1 MRRLFLVVAFVLGL
15 AAPAWADFEGGKEA
29 LESGDYATALK
40 EWRPLAE
47 QGDADAQYN
56 LGLMYHRGKGVP
68 QDYAKAVKW
77 YRTAAEQG
85 HAFAQFSLGGTYHTG
100 KGVSKD
106 VAEAMKWYRKAAD
119 QGLEQGQIVLGMMY
133 SYGSGVPKDHVRA
146 HMWFHILASRLPGA
160 ERRGYAKARDDLAA
174 RMTPEQVAEAERLA
188 REWVEQYEKA
198 E

>member
-1 MRRLFLVVAFVLGL
+1 
-15 AAPAWADFEGGKEA
+15 
-29 LESGDYATALK
+29 
-40 EWRPLAE
+40 
-47 QGDADAQYN
+47 
-56 LGLMYHRGKGVP
+56 MYHRGKGVP